1 MNMRSNEVSIR
12 QPVLSANP
20 GSDVAP
26 VTRPISNVH
35 LIPAVTSNPP
45 PPQDPP
51 FIRQNYAT
59 DVEAAL
65 NKQINIELHASY
77 VYLSMSYYC
86 DRGDVGLPNTA
97 KWLKKRSDEK
107 REHAQIFMK
116 YQNTRGGKIVFQNIQ
131 KPEVDEWGSVFES
144 FQAALALE
152 KFINNILLELHSLAS
167 QRNDPQMCSFL
178 QKEFLTH
185 QQEIIKKTSEI
196 VFSLKRLD
204 SGLGEFTFDRLYFKD

>member
-1 MNMRSNEVSIR
+1 
-12 QPVLSANP
+12 
-20 GSDVAP
+20 
-26 VTRPISNVH
+26 
-35 LIPAVTSNPP
+35 
-45 PPQDPP
+45 
-51 FIRQNYAT
+51 
-59 DVEAAL
+59 
-65 NKQINIELHASY
+65 
-77 VYLSMSYYC
+77 MSYYC

-167 QRNDPQMCSFL
+167 QRNDPQMCSKLVLWCLDWREFLGFL